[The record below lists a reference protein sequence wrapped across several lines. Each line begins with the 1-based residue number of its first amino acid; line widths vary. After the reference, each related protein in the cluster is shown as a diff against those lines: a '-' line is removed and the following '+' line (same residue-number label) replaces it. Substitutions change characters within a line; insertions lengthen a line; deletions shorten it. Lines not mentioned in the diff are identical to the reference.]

1 LVEAHSGSVVLY
13 LCIRMP
19 GGESVW
25 IEPNDRYQVTPS
37 REFETAITGLFGP
50 ESYQVKV
57 DNTLPERAQRRWEKR
72 GNGGGG
78 GGGGG
83 GDE

>member
-1 LVEAHSGSVVLY
+1 
-13 LCIRMP
+13 
-19 GGESVW
+19 VW

-37 REFETAITGLFGP
+37 REFEAAITGLFGP

-57 DNTLPERAQRRWEKR
+57 DNSLPERAQRRWEKR

-78 GGGGG
+78 GGGG
-83 GDE
+83 DE